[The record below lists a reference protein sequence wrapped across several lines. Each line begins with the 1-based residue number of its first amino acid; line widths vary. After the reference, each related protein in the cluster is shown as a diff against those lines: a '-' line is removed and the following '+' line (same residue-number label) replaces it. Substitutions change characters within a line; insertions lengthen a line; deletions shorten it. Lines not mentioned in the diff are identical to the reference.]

1 MDELKTKAKTHSFYI
16 SLIYVGL
23 GTVSLFAITIP
34 TLMKNELI
42 SMVCSI
48 MLLLTMPVSFL
59 GFGILYGGGTDGR
72 LIALVTQLFVFG
84 TFWYLVYRYLLG
96 RYAKRKVRTK

>member
-1 MDELKTKAKTHSFYI
+1 MDELKTKAQTNSFYI
-16 SLIYVGL
+16 SLFYVGL
-23 GTVSLFAITIP
+23 GTASLFSITIP
-34 TLMKNELI
+34 ALMKNELI
-42 SMVCSI
+42 AMVSSI
-48 MLLLTMPVSFL
+48 VLLLTMPVSFL

-72 LIALVTQLFVFG
+72 LIALVTQLPVFG